1 MRESHF
7 KVITQQGQIVRVQIW
22 NPDQPLLLGDTS
34 RWALE
39 NTPTGPLIRLLDPN
53 PSRDQKPSFYYLE
66 NQSKNTAI
74 HVDLEP
80 NLKISLKRLSSAS
93 HLFQLGASLLF
104 QQTTPKRPLEET
116 FFGRLSVGT
125 LAILALFALFSPEAQ
140 KQTSVVIEKEVAP
153 TVKYFVKRPVAQT
166 PAPVVVAAPPPAW
179 NPTRP
184 TKKTQPKARTQ
195 APASLAQLFSSAL
208 TLTKNPSRPTQ
219 NKSLQQSNLFKTEAQ
234 SISKEADL
242 NLSQKNSGKPSTRQ
256 ISSVEGLENYKGI
269 KGKLSGDIIDNTA
282 MPSMSEKGLLADEVG
297 QIIHK
302 HMDSI
307 RYCHEAAIIA
317 QPNIS
322 GRVVVRFVIGG
333 SGSVKKVSITS
344 STLPSDQLSNCIMR
358 KLSTFRFPKP
368 KGGIDVS
375 VDYPFIF
382 KMLGQG

>member
-39 NTPTGPLIRLLDPN
+39 STPTGPLIRLLDPN
-53 PSRDQKPSFYYLE
+53 PPQNQQRLFYHLE
-66 NQSKNTAI
+66 NPPKSKAI
-74 HVDLEP
+74 HVELEP
-80 NLKISLKRLSSAS
+80 NLKISLKRLSPVN

-104 QQTTPKRPLEET
+104 LQTTPKRPLEET
-116 FFGRLSVGT
+116 IFGRLSVGT
-125 LAILALFALFSPEAQ
+125 LAILALFALFSPEAH
-140 KQTSVVIEKEVAP
+140 KQTSEVIEKEVAP
-153 TVKYFVKRPVAQT
+153 TIKYFVKRPIIQT
-166 PAPVVVAAPPPAW
+166 PAPVVAAAPPPAW
-179 NPTRP
+179 TPTRP
-184 TKKTQPKARTQ
+184 IKKSQPKARTQ
-195 APASLAQLFSSAL
+195 APASLAQLFGSAL
-208 TLTKNPSRPTQ
+208 ALTKTPSHPIQ
-219 NKSLQQSNLFKTEAQ
+219 NRSLQQGNLFKTEAQ
-234 SISKEADL
+234 SVSKDADL
-242 NLSQKNSGKPSTRQ
+242 DLSQKKTGKPSSRK
-256 ISSVEGLENYKGI
+256 ISSFENLENYKGI
-269 KGKLSGDIIDNTA
+269 KGKLSGDFLEKA
-282 MPSMSEKGLLADEVG
+282 VLPSMSEKGLLADEVG
-297 QIIHK
+297 QVIHK

-322 GRVVVRFVIGG
+322 GRIVVRFVIGG

-344 STLPSDQLSNCIMR
+344 STLPSDQLANCIMR